1 MEDKLLSDRRILVV
15 EDDMLIRLSLE
26 GMLVDLGC
34 NSVST
39 AATIDQSLRLIDAH
53 VFDAATLDVNL
64 DGTCSYPVAETLVRR
79 GVPFVFSTGY
89 DAHFLRDE
97 YRNRPI
103 LKKPFSYEELAE
115 MLTRLLS
122 LECTCDTYRDRCRL

>member
-1 MEDKLLSDRRILVV
+1 VEHKLLSDRRILVV

-26 GMLVDLGC
+26 DMLVDLGC
-34 NSVST
+34 NAVST
-39 AATIDQSLRLIDAH
+39 AATIDQSLRLIDAQ

-64 DGTCSYPVAETLVRR
+64 NGTSSYPVAETLTTR

-89 DAHFLRDE
+89 DARFLRDE

-115 MLTRLLS
+115 MLTRILS
-122 LECTCDTYRDRCRL
+122 

>member
-1 MEDKLLSDRRILVV
+1 LLHHEALVEDKLLSDRRILVV

-26 GMLVDLGC
+26 DMLVDLGC

-39 AATIDQSLRLIDAH
+39 AATIDEALKLIDAH
-53 VFDAATLDVNL
+53 EFDAATLDVNL
-64 DGTCSYPVAETLVRR
+64 NGTSSYAVADTLATR

-89 DAHFLRDE
+89 GAYFLREAHRD
-97 YRNRPI
+97 RPI

-115 MLTRLLS
+115 TITRLVS
-122 LECTCDTYRDRCRL
+122 